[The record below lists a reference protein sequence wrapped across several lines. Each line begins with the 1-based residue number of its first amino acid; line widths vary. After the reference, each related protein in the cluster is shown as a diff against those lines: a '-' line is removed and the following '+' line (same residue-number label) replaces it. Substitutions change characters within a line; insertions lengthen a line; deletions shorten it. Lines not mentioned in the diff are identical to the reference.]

1 MTSRRRLYRT
11 RLAAGLLA
19 ALCLPAPLR
28 SQDAALP
35 RPAPAPTATQTTA
48 PTQTPPAQTPAPTP
62 AADRD
67 EEEVVRIS
75 AELVQTDVMVF
86 DKAGKFVEGLSPE
99 QFELKVDGR
108 PQPIAFFERVRA
120 GTVDEDAQIAAAR
133 GGAAGGARP
142 GGAALP
148 LDRGRTVLFFV
159 DDLHLS
165 AGSTHHI
172 RKTLLRFIE
181 EEVGQN
187 DEAAVISA
195 SGQVGFLQQL
205 TDNKAVLR
213 AAAGRINTRAH
224 YVRDGQSPAMTEAH
238 AAAIERNDT
247 PVLEYFVDQM
257 VRENPMLGRA
267 MAESMV
273 QSRARTI
280 VQQAQAVA
288 RNTLASLESAVRG
301 YAHVPGRKIVFF
313 ISDGFIVDD
322 GDSTLRDRLR
332 RVSDAAARSG
342 VVIYS
347 LDAMGLRT
355 GQQDAS
361 TPGTFDTTGRLA
373 RTDMGEISAM
383 QAPLYQL
390 ADETGGRALVN
401 TNALGRVV
409 SGAIKE
415 TSVYYLLAWRP
426 DAQAGGGGAPKYR
439 RIEVSVAGRS
449 DLRVMVR
456 RGFYSAA
463 PVEEAPRADRKK
475 RDDKKPDGDDAVQ
488 KANAQKANAQ
498 KVNPIERDLVEALRA
513 PLPRASLPTSLAV
526 GYVLNERAAS
536 VLTVSVELDREALT
550 FTPGEK
556 PRAEFDVLGV
566 VVDDRGK
573 NVSQFGQKLGVIFNP
588 AVPATEQPVVYS
600 FSLALQPGL
609 YQVRAAAR
617 DSGSGRTGSAMQ
629 WIEVPEMA
637 KQFAMSSLFVGERRS
652 DQPDSG
658 SKPEDIPR
666 SVLLNVDRRFARTSH
681 IRFLTYVYN
690 PALAASQPDVAL
702 QIQIFR
708 DDQPVFT
715 APLTKLK
722 ANGEAGLSTLP
733 YMAEMN
739 LSTFP
744 PGRYVLQV
752 TAIDRA
758 GKASTARRA
767 RFVIE

>member
-11 RLAAGLLA
+11 RLAAALLA
-19 ALCLPAPLR
+19 ALCVPAPLR
-28 SQDAALP
+28 AQDAARPQP
-35 RPAPAPTATQTTA
+35 RPS
-48 PTQTPPAQTPAPTP
+48 TPPAQTPTTQTP
-62 AADRD
+62 AAGKED
-67 EEEVVRIS
+67 EEVVRIS
-75 AELVQTDVMVF
+75 TELVQTDVMVF
-86 DKAGKFVEGLSPE
+86 DKSGKFVEGLSPE

-108 PQPIAFFERVRA
+108 PQQIAFFERVRA

-133 GGAAGGARP
+133 GGSAGGRP
-142 GGAALP
+142 GGGALP

-165 AGSTHHI
+165 AGSTSHI

-181 EEVGQN
+181 EEIGQN

-213 AAAGRINTRAH
+213 AAVGRINTRP
-224 YVRDGQSPAMTEAH
+224 YSVRDGQSPLMSEAH
-238 AAAIERNDT
+238 AVAIERNDT
-247 PVLEYFVDQM
+247 PVIDYFVDQM
-257 VRENPMLGRA
+257 LRENPMLGRA

-273 QSRARTI
+273 QSRARVI
-280 VQQAQAVA
+280 VQQSQMIA
-288 RNTLASLESAVRG
+288 RNTLASLESVVRG
-301 YAHVPGRKIVFF
+301 YAAVPGRKVVFF

-322 GDSTLRDRLR
+322 GDSTLRDHLR
-332 RVSDAAARSG
+332 RISDGAARAG

-373 RTDMGEISAM
+373 RTDMGEITAM
-383 QAPLYQL
+383 QAPLHQL
-390 ADETGGRALVN
+390 ADETGGRALIN

-426 DAQAGGGGAPKYR
+426 EEPAGGGAPRYR
-439 RIEVSVAGRS
+439 RIEVSVAGRR

-463 PVEEAPRADRKK
+463 PAEEAARADKK
-475 RDDKKPDGDDAVQ
+475 KQNNDKTPNGDAAGQ
-488 KANAQKANAQ
+488 KANAPQANAQKANPA
-498 KVNPIERDLVEALRA
+498 ERDLVEALRA
-513 PLPRASLPTSLAV
+513 ATPRAALPTSLAV
-526 GYVLNERAAS
+526 GYVLNERDVS
-536 VLTVSVELDREALT
+536 VLTVSVELEREALT
-550 FTPGEK
+550 FAPGEK
-556 PRAEFDVLGV
+556 QRAMFDVLGV

-573 NVSQFGQKLGVIFNP
+573 NVAQFGQNLGVTLNP
-588 AVPATEQPVVYS
+588 AVPVSEQQVVYS
-600 FSLALQPGL
+600 FSLALKPGL

-617 DSGSGRTGSAMQ
+617 DSGSGRTGSALQ
-629 WIEVPEMA
+629 WIEVPELT
-637 KQFAMSSLFVGERRS
+637 KQFAMSSLFVGERRAGQS
-652 DQPDSG
+652 PEG
-658 SKPEDIPR
+658 TKPEDVPR

-690 PALAASQPDVAL
+690 PAVGAASQPDVAL

-722 ANGEAGLSTLP
+722 AVGEAGQKTLP
-733 YMAEMN
+733 YMAELN
-739 LSTFP
+739 LATFP

-758 GKASTARRA
+758 GKTSTARRA

>member
-1 MTSRRRLYRT
+1 MTSRRRLYRP
-11 RLAAGLLA
+11 RLAAVLLA

-28 SQDAALP
+28 AQDAP
-35 RPAPAPTATQTTA
+35 RPQPAPAP
-48 PTQTPPAQTPAPTP
+48 PARQEPAQPQTPA
-62 AADRD
+62 AGKED
-67 EEEVVRIS
+67 EEVVRIS
-75 AELVQTDVMVF
+75 TELVQTDVMVF

-99 QFELKVDGR
+99 QFELKIDGR
-108 PQPIAFFERVRA
+108 PQSIAFFERIRA

-142 GGAALP
+142 GGVALP

-205 TDNKAVLR
+205 SDNKAVMR
-213 AAAGRINTRAH
+213 AAVERIKTRP
-224 YVRDGQSPAMTEAH
+224 YSVRDGQSPMMTEAH
-238 AAAIERNDT
+238 AVAIERNDT
-247 PVLEYFVDQM
+247 PVLDYFVDQM
-257 VRENPMLGRA
+257 VRENPMLSRA

-273 QSRARTI
+273 QSRARMI
-280 VQQAQAVA
+280 VQQAQSIA
-288 RNTLASLESAVRG
+288 RNTLASLESTVRG
-301 YAHVPGRKIVFF
+301 YAAVPGRKIVFF

-322 GDSTLRDRLR
+322 GDSTLRDHLR
-332 RVSDAAARSG
+332 RISDGAARAG

-361 TPGTFDTTGRLA
+361 TSGAFDTTGRLS
-373 RTDMGEISAM
+373 RTDMGEITAM
-383 QAPLYQL
+383 QAPLHQL
-390 ADETGGRALVN
+390 ADETGGRALIN

-426 DAQAGGGGAPKYR
+426 EAPSGGGAPKYR
-439 RIEVSVAGRS
+439 RIEVSVAGRP

-456 RGFYSAA
+456 RGFFSAA
-463 PVEEAPRADRKK
+463 PVEEAARGDRKK
-475 RDDKKPDGDDAVQ
+475 RNDKRTDGDAV
-488 KANAQKANAQ
+488 AQKADAR
-498 KVNPIERDLVEALRA
+498 KANPVERDLVEALRA
-513 PLPRASLPTSLAV
+513 PMPRASLPTLLAV
-526 GYVLNERAAS
+526 GYVLGERAAS
-536 VLTVSVELDREALT
+536 VLTISLELDRESLT
-550 FTPGEK
+550 FAQGEK

-566 VVDDRGK
+566 VVDDQGK
-573 NVSQFGQKLGVIFNP
+573 NVSQFSQKLGVILNP
-588 AVPATEQPVVYS
+588 AVPAAEQHVVYS
-600 FSLALQPGL
+600 FNLPLQPGL

-629 WIEVPEMA
+629 WVEVPELT
-637 KQFAMSSLFVGERRS
+637 KQFAMSSLFVGERHAGQS
-652 DQPDSG
+652 ANEV
-658 SKPEDIPR
+658 KPEDAPR

-690 PALAASQPDVAL
+690 PVVGAASQPDVAL
-702 QIQIFR
+702 QIQVFR

-722 ANGEAGLSTLP
+722 TNAETGLSTLP
-733 YMAEMN
+733 YMAELN
-739 LSTFP
+739 LDTFP
-744 PGRYVLQV
+744 PGSYVLQV
-752 TAIDRA
+752 TAINRA
-758 GKASTARRA
+758 GKKSTARRA

>member
-1 MTSRRRLYRT
+1 MTSRRRLYRL
-11 RLAAGLLA
+11 RLAAVLLA

-28 SQDAALP
+28 AQDAP
-35 RPAPAPTATQTTA
+35 RPQPAPA
-48 PTQTPPAQTPAPTP
+48 PPAQTPSAQTP
-62 AADRD
+62 AADKED
-67 EEEVVRIS
+67 EEVVRIS
-75 AELVQTDVMVF
+75 TELVQTDVMVF

-99 QFELKVDGR
+99 QFELKIDGR

-133 GGAAGGARP
+133 GGAAGGART

-165 AGSTHHI
+165 AGSTSHI

-205 TDNKAVLR
+205 TDNKAVMR
-213 AAAGRINTRAH
+213 AAVGRLNTRP
-224 YVRDGQSPAMTEAH
+224 YLVRDGQSPMMTEAH
-238 AAAIERNDT
+238 AVAIERNDT
-247 PVLEYFVDQM
+247 PVLDYFVDQM
-257 VRENPMLGRA
+257 IRENPMLGRA

-273 QSRARTI
+273 QSRARVM
-280 VQQAQAVA
+280 VQQSQSIA
-288 RNTLASLESAVRG
+288 RNTLASLESTVRG
-301 YAHVPGRKIVFF
+301 YASLPGRKIVFF

-322 GDSTLRDRLR
+322 GDTSLRDRLR
-332 RVSDAAARSG
+332 RISDAAARAG

-361 TPGTFDTTGRLA
+361 TSGTFDTTGRLA
-373 RTDMGEISAM
+373 RADMGEITAM
-383 QAPLYQL
+383 QAPLHQL
-390 ADETGGRALVN
+390 ADETGGRALIN

-415 TSVYYLLAWRP
+415 TAVYYLLAWRP
-426 DAQAGGGGAPKYR
+426 EAPAGGGAPKYR
-439 RIEVSVAGRS
+439 RIEVSVAGRP

-463 PVEEAPRADRKK
+463 PVEEAARVDRKK
-475 RDDKKPDGDDAVQ
+475 RTDKRTDGDDAV
-488 KANAQKANAQ
+488 AQKADAR
-498 KVNPIERDLVEALRA
+498 KGNPAERDLVEALRA
-513 PLPRASLPTSLAV
+513 PTPRASLPTSLAV
-526 GYVLNERAAS
+526 GYVLGERAAS
-536 VLTVSVELDREALT
+536 VLTISVELDREALT
-550 FTPGEK
+550 FAQGER

-573 NVSQFGQKLGVIFNP
+573 NVSQFGQKLGVTINP

-629 WIEVPEMA
+629 WVEVPELT
-637 KQFAMSSLFVGERRS
+637 KQFAMSSLFVGERRAGQS
-652 DQPDSG
+652 PDG
-658 SKPEDIPR
+658 VKPEDVPR

-722 ANGEAGLSTLP
+722 TNAETGLSTLP
-733 YMAEMN
+733 YMAELN
-739 LSTFP
+739 LNTFP
-744 PGRYVLQV
+744 PGSYVLQV

-758 GKASTARRA
+758 GKKSTARRA

>member
-1 MTSRRRLYRT
+1 MTSLRRLYRP
-11 RLAAGLLA
+11 RLAAALLA

-28 SQDAALP
+28 AQDAARP
-35 RPAPAPTATQTTA
+35 QPAPAPPAPQTTA
-48 PTQTPPAQTPAPTP
+48 QPQTPPAQTPAQTP
-62 AADRD
+62 AADKED
-67 EEEVVRIS
+67 EEVVRIS
-75 AELVQTDVMVF
+75 TELVQTDVMVF
-86 DKAGKFVEGLSPE
+86 DKSGKFVEGLSPE
-99 QFELKVDGR
+99 QFELKIDGR
-108 PQPIAFFERVRA
+108 PQQIAFFERVKA

-133 GGAAGGARP
+133 GGAGGART

-165 AGSTHHI
+165 AGSTSHI
-172 RKTLLRFIE
+172 RKTLLRIIE
-181 EEVGQN
+181 EEIGQN

-195 SGQVGFLQQL
+195 SGRVGFLQQL

-213 AAAGRINTRAH
+213 AATGRINTRP
-224 YVRDGQSPAMTEAH
+224 YLVRDGQSPLMTEAH

-247 PVLEYFVDQM
+247 PVLDYFIDQM
-257 VRENPMLGRA
+257 LRENPMLGRA

-273 QSRARTI
+273 QSRARVI
-280 VQQAQAVA
+280 VQQSRDIA
-288 RNTLASLESAVRG
+288 RNTLASLESVVRG
-301 YAHVPGRKIVFF
+301 YAYVPGRKIVFF

-322 GDSTLRDRLR
+322 GDPALRDYLR
-332 RVSDAAARSG
+332 RVSDAAARAG

-361 TPGTFDTTGRLA
+361 TSGTFDTTGRLA
-373 RTDMGEISAM
+373 RTDMGEMTAM
-383 QAPLYQL
+383 QAPLHQL
-390 ADETGGRALVN
+390 ADETGGRALIN

-415 TSVYYLLAWRP
+415 TAVYYLLAWRP
-426 DAQAGGGGAPKYR
+426 EAQAGGGASKYR
-439 RIEVSVAGRS
+439 RIEVSVAGRP

-463 PVEEAPRADRKK
+463 PVGEAERADRKK
-475 RDDKKPDGDDAVQ
+475 RADKKPDGDDAGQ
-488 KANAQKANAQ
+488 KAGARKASPA
-498 KVNPIERDLVEALRA
+498 ERDLVEALRA

-526 GYVLNERAAS
+526 GYVLNESAAS

-550 FTPGEK
+550 FAPGEK

-573 NVSQFGQKLGVIFNP
+573 NVSQFGQKLGVTTNP
-588 AVPATEQPVVYS
+588 AVPVAEQPVVYS

-629 WIEVPEMA
+629 WIEVPELS
-637 KQFAMSSLFVGERRS
+637 KQFGMSSLFVGERRAG
-652 DQPDSG
+652 QPAPG
-658 SKPEDIPR
+658 TKPEDIPR
-666 SVLLNVDRRFARTSH
+666 SVLLNVARRFARTSH

-690 PALAASQPDVAL
+690 PAVGAASQPDVAL
-702 QIQIFR
+702 QVQIFR

-715 APLTKLK
+715 APLSKLK
-722 ANGEAGLSTLP
+722 ANAETGNSTLP
-733 YMAEMN
+733 YMAELN
-739 LSTFP
+739 LNTFP
-744 PGRYVLQV
+744 PGHYVLQI

-758 GKASTARRA
+758 GKTSTARRA

>member
-11 RLAAGLLA
+11 RLAAALLA
-19 ALCLPAPLR
+19 ALCAPAPLR
-28 SQDAALP
+28 AQDAA
-35 RPAPAPTATQTTA
+35 RPQPSPAQQT
-48 PTQTPPAQTPAPTP
+48 PAQTPPEQTP
-62 AADRD
+62 AAGKDD
-67 EEEVVRIS
+67 EEVVRIS

-86 DKAGKFVEGLSPE
+86 DKSGKFVEGLSPG

-108 PQPIAFFERVRA
+108 PQQIAFFERVRA

-133 GGAAGGARP
+133 GGAAGGPRP

-165 AGSTHHI
+165 AGSTSHI

-181 EEVGQN
+181 EEIGQN

-213 AAAGRINTRAH
+213 AAVGRINTRP
-224 YVRDGQSPAMTEAH
+224 YSVRDGQSPMMTEAH
-238 AAAIERNDT
+238 AVAIERNDAS
-247 PVLEYFVDQM
+247 VLDYFIDQM
-257 VRENPMLGRA
+257 LREMPMLGRG

-273 QSRARTI
+273 QSRARVI
-280 VQQAQAVA
+280 VQQAQEIA
-288 RNTLASLESAVRG
+288 RHTLASLESVVRG
-301 YAHVPGRKIVFF
+301 YAWVPGRKIVFF
-313 ISDGFIVDD
+313 VSDGFIVDD

-332 RVSDAAARSG
+332 LISDAAARAG

-361 TPGTFDTTGRLA
+361 VSGNFDTTGRLS

-409 SGAIKE
+409 SGALKE
-415 TSVYYLLAWRP
+415 TAVYYLLAWRP
-426 DAQAGGGGAPKYR
+426 EAPAGGGAAPRYR
-439 RIEVSVAGRS
+439 RIEVSVAGRP

-463 PVEEAPRADRKK
+463 PAEEAARADRK
-475 RDDKKPDGDDAVQ
+475 RRNDKSPDGDFAGQ
-488 KANAQKANAQ
+488 KADARKSSPAA
-498 KVNPIERDLVEALRA
+498 RDLVEALRA

-526 GYVLNERAAS
+526 GYVLNERAVS
-536 VLTVSVELDREALT
+536 VLTVSVELEREALT
-550 FTPGEK
+550 FAKGEK

-573 NVSQFGQKLGVIFNP
+573 NVAQFGQNLGVTLNP
-588 AVPATEQPVVYS
+588 AVPVSEQHVVYS

-629 WIEVPEMA
+629 WIEVPVLT
-637 KQFAMSSLFVGERRS
+637 KQFAMSSLFVGERRAG
-652 DQPDSG
+652 QTASG
-658 SKPEDIPR
+658 ANPEDVPR

-690 PALAASQPDVAL
+690 PAVGAASQPDVAL

-722 ANGEAGLSTLP
+722 TNAGTDQSTLP
-733 YMAEMN
+733 YMAELN
-739 LSTFP
+739 LSSFP

-758 GKASTARRA
+758 GKTSTARRA
-767 RFVIE
+767 RFVVE

>member
-1 MTSRRRLYRT
+1 V
-11 RLAAGLLA
+11 LLA

-28 SQDAALP
+28 AQEAP
-35 RPAPAPTATQTTA
+35 RPQPSPAPPAQTQ
-48 PTQTPPAQTPAPTP
+48 TQTPPAQTPA
-62 AADRD
+62 ADKED
-67 EEEVVRIS
+67 EEVVRIS
-75 AELVQTDVMVF
+75 TELVQTDVMVF
-86 DKAGKFVEGLSPE
+86 DKAGKFVEGLGPE
-99 QFELKVDGR
+99 QFELKIDGR

-165 AGSTHHI
+165 AGSTHYI
-172 RKTLLRFIE
+172 RKTLLRFID

-205 TDNKAVLR
+205 SDNKSVMR
-213 AAAGRINTRAH
+213 AAVERIKTRP
-224 YVRDGQSPAMTEAH
+224 YSVRDGQSPLMTEAH
-238 AAAIERNDT
+238 AVAIERNDT
-247 PVLEYFVDQM
+247 PVLDYFVDQM
-257 VRENPMLGRA
+257 VRENPMISRA

-273 QSRARTI
+273 QSRARII
-280 VQQAQAVA
+280 VQQAQSIA
-288 RNTLASLESAVRG
+288 RNTLASLQSTVRG
-301 YAHVPGRKIVFF
+301 YASVPGRKIVFF

-332 RVSDAAARSG
+332 LISDAAARAG

-361 TPGTFDTTGRLA
+361 TPGTFDTTGRLS
-373 RTDMGEISAM
+373 RTDMGEITAM
-383 QAPLYQL
+383 QAPLHQL
-390 ADETGGRALVN
+390 ADETGGRALIN

-426 DAQAGGGGAPKYR
+426 EAPAGGGAPKYR
-439 RIEVSVAGRS
+439 RIEVSVSGRP

-456 RGFYSAA
+456 RGFFSAA
-463 PVEEAPRADRKK
+463 PVEEVRADRKK
-475 RDDKKPDGDDAVQ
+475 RNDKRPDGDAV
-488 KANAQKANAQ
+488 AQKADAR
-498 KVNPIERDLVEALRA
+498 KGNPVERDLVEALRA
-513 PLPRASLPTSLAV
+513 PMPRASLPTSLAV
-526 GYVLNERAAS
+526 GYVLGERAAS
-536 VLTVSVELDREALT
+536 VLTISVELDRESLT
-550 FTPGEK
+550 FAQGEK

-566 VVDDRGK
+566 VVDDQGK
-573 NVSQFGQKLGVIFNP
+573 NVTQFGQKLGVTLNP
-588 AVPATEQPVVYS
+588 AVPAAEQHVVYS
-600 FSLALQPGL
+600 FSLPLQPGL

-629 WIEVPEMA
+629 WVEVPELT
-637 KQFAMSSLFVGERRS
+637 KQFAMSSLFVGERRVGQS
-652 DQPDSG
+652 NEAKS
-658 SKPEDIPR
+658 EDAPR

-690 PALAASQPDVAL
+690 PAVGAASQPDVAL
-702 QIQIFR
+702 QIQVFR

-722 ANGEAGLSTLP
+722 TNAETGLSTLP
-733 YMAEMN
+733 YMAELN
-739 LSTFP
+739 LNTFP
-744 PGRYVLQV
+744 PGSYVLQV

-758 GKASTARRA
+758 GKKTTARRA